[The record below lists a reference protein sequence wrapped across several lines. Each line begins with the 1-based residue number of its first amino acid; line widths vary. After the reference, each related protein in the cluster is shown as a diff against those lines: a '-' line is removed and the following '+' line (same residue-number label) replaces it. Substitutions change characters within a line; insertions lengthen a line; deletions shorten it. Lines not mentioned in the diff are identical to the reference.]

1 MIPLLRYHVL
11 KRLSFNGSKLKIC
24 LFVMNVV
31 VKVLLTR
38 PLHAFAVKEL
48 RKLYD
53 VEIHTGKIPMPKNL
67 LISKIKNKDG
77 LVCYP
82 YDRID
87 RKVIDAASQLT
98 AISTYSVG
106 YDHIDVKYAEKKRVV
121 VSYTPEVLTRA
132 TADLTIALLLAVFRK
147 IGNGDRLIR
156 KGKWK
161 VIFGPNEFLGTDLY
175 GKTLGIFGMG
185 RIGKAVSKRAKGFE
199 MKVLYHNRT
208 RFSRKEEKR
217 LGVQYCGLEEL
228 FRQSDVVSIHAP
240 HTSETNEVVNLKLF
254 KKMKKTAFLI
264 NTARGKIINE
274 KDLVFALQKKIIAG
288 AGLDVFSKEPI
299 DFNHPLSKMENVVIM
314 PHSGSSTV
322 ETRSKMA
329 EICVKN
335 LILSLSGKKPIYQ
348 VRKIQS

>member
-1 MIPLLRYHVL
+1 MISHRVL
-11 KRLSFNGSKLKIC
+11 KRLSFNGSKLKIY
-24 LFVMNVV
+24 LFVRKIV

-38 PLHAFAVKEL
+38 PLHDFAVNQL

-53 VEIHTGKIPMPKNL
+53 VEIHTGKIPMSRNL
-67 LISKIKNKDG
+67 LISKIKDKDG

-87 RKVIDAASQLT
+87 RKVIDAASRLV

-106 YDHIDVKYAEKKRVV
+106 YDHIDIKYAQKKGIV

-132 TADLTIALLLAVFRK
+132 TADLTMALLLAVFRK
-147 IGNGDRLIR
+147 IGEGDRLIR

-161 VIFGPNEFLGTDLY
+161 AIFGPDEFLGTDLY

-185 RIGKAVSKRAKGFE
+185 RIGKAVVKRARSFE
-199 MKVLYHNRT
+199 MNVLYHNRT
-208 RFSRKEEKR
+208 RLSRKEEKR
-217 LGVQYCGLEEL
+217 LGVQYCELEQL
-228 FRQSDVVSIHAP
+228 FRKSDVISIHAP
-240 HTSETNEVVNLKLF
+240 HTRETNEIVNLKLF

-274 KDLVFALQKKIIAG
+274 KDLIFALQKNMIAG

-299 DFNHPLSKMENVVIM
+299 SSNHSLSKMENVVIM

-322 ETRSKMA
+322 ETRRKMA

-348 VRKIQS
+348 V

>member
-1 MIPLLRYHVL
+1 ML

-24 LFVMNVV
+24 LFVREIV

-38 PLHAFAVKEL
+38 PLHDFAVKKL
-48 RKLYD
+48 RTLYD
-53 VEIHTGKIPMPKNL
+53 VEIHTGKIPMPKDL
-67 LISKIKNKDG
+67 LISKIKDKDG

-87 RKVIDAASQLT
+87 SKVIDAAPRLV

-106 YDHIDVKYAEKKRVV
+106 YDHIDVKHAQKKGIV

-132 TADLTIALLLAVFRK
+132 TADLTMALLLAVFRK
-147 IGNGDRLIR
+147 IVEGDKLIR

-161 VIFGPNEFLGTDLY
+161 VIFGPDEFLGTDLY
-175 GKTLGIFGMG
+175 GKTLGVFGMG
-185 RIGKAVSKRAKGFE
+185 RIGKAVVKRARGFE
-199 MKVLYHNRT
+199 MNVIYHNRT
-208 RFSRKEEKR
+208 RLSRKEEKR
-217 LGVQYCGLEEL
+217 LGVQYCGLEQL
-228 FRQSDVVSIHAP
+228 FRKSDVISIHAP
-240 HTSETNEVVNLKLF
+240 HTKETNEIVNLKLF

-274 KDLVFALQKKIIAG
+274 KDLIFALQKKIIAG

-299 DFNHPLSKMENVVIM
+299 GSNHPFSKMENVVIM
-314 PHSGSSTV
+314 PHSGSSTA
-322 ETRSKMA
+322 ETRRKMA

-335 LILSLSGKKPIYQ
+335 LMLSLSDKNPIYQ
-348 VRKIQS
+348 VLKRSS

>member
-1 MIPLLRYHVL
+1 M
-11 KRLSFNGSKLKIC
+11 
-24 LFVMNVV
+24 
-31 VKVLLTR
+31 KVLLTR
-38 PLHAFAVKEL
+38 PLHDFAVKEL

-53 VEIHTGKIPMPKNL
+53 VEIYTGKIPMPKDL

-82 YDRID
+82 YDTID
-87 RKVIDAASQLT
+87 RKVIDAASQLV

-106 YDHIDVKYAEKKRVV
+106 YDHIDVKYAGMKGIVI
-121 VSYTPEVLTRA
+121 SYTPEVLTRA
-132 TADLTIALLLAVFRK
+132 TADLTMALLLAVFRK
-147 IGNGDRLIR
+147 VVEGDRLIR
-156 KGKWK
+156 NDMWR

-175 GKTLGIFGMG
+175 KKNLGIFGMG
-185 RIGKAVSKRAKGFE
+185 RIGKAVVRRARGFE
-199 MKVLYHNRT
+199 MNILYHNKNRL
-208 RFSRKEEKR
+208 SRKDEKI
-217 LGVQYCGLEEL
+217 LGVQYCGLDEL
-228 FRQSDVVSIHAP
+228 FKKSDVVSIHTP
-240 HTSETNEVVNLKLF
+240 HNRETNEIVNLKLF

-274 KDLVFALQKKIIAG
+274 KDLVFALQKKMIAG

-299 DFNHPLSKMENVVIM
+299 GSNHPLSKMENVVIM

-335 LILSLSGKKPIYQ
+335 LIFSLSGKKPIYQ
-348 VRKIQS
+348 VLKNSL